1 MWEQL
6 MSMITESGQQSVIEN
21 PEVPNEH
28 NEAVIAEAKDAI
40 ASKLGDLAASGQT
53 QQVQEMLNTPDHP
66 EARSIQGN
74 FATNIME
81 KFGINQQAAAGIAAS
96 LIPTVLN
103 AIRGNAANNNA
114 AGNAGGFNIQDILQS
129 LGGGGNL
136 QSTLSGIGAKLG
148 MDKDGDGD
156 VDLGDLTKM
165 FK

>member
-53 QQVQEMLNTPDHP
+53 QQVQEMLDTPDHP
-66 EARSIQGN
+66 EARSIQSN

-103 AIRGNAANNNA
+103 AIRGNANNNA
-114 AGNAGGFNIQDILQS
+114 AGNAGGGFNIQDILQS

-148 MDKDGDGD
+148 LDKDGDGD